1 MNGELKSRLFRRGSI
16 IINTAYVKNRM
27 SCIEK
32 KNHALT
38 RTVLRSQ
45 LSSLSLS
52 LSYFIIMNYSGM
64 Q

>member
-32 KNHALT
+32 KNHVLM